1 MAIFARTDS
10 QLVPAPAAVK
20 MTPRSVGARSVSEA
34 SEEMRLL
41 NPETPTQLRR
51 NVPAI
56 AIGPQATTPRR
67 PSLGMPSP
75 SSSSG
80 NRNDD
85 LRKLTVGREIALAGD
100 ITECDYLIVEGTM
113 DATLRSGQRMEIAQ
127 TGLFRGVANVREADI
142 AGRFEGELSVAG
154 RLRIRSGAQISGR
167 VQYGELEVE
176 AGGQIQGE
184 MAYVPA
190 TPPPANDSDRA

>member
-10 QLVPAPAAVK
+10 QPMPVPAAVK

-34 SEEMRLL
+34 AEEMRLI
-41 NPETPTQLRR
+41 NPEAPTQLRR

-56 AIGPQATTPRR
+56 AIGPQPTAPRR
-67 PSLGMPSP
+67 PSLGMPST
-75 SSSSG
+75 SSNSS
-80 NRNDD
+80 RNDD

-142 AGRFEGELSVAG
+142 AGRFEGELTVAG

-176 AGGQIQGE
+176 AGGQVQGE
-184 MAYVPA
+184 MAYVPV
-190 TPPPANDSDRA
+190 TPPPANDSNA